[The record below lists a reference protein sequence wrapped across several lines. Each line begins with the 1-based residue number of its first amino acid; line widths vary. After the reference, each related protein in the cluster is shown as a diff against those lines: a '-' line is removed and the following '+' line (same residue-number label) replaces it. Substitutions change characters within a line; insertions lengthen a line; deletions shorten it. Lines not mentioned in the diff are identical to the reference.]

1 MSDSGIGFSVK
12 RFVIFIVACAIII
25 VVFEGMSDAG
35 GSMIKGQVSRT
46 TSKFHPEKNVE
57 DRIKPAFVLEDKTS
71 VASVDNS
78 SGDSVADSWN
88 AEDSCEQ
95 VIEGNDMLQFN
106 LKEMKV
112 SAACGSVTVTL
123 KHTGVMAAEIMGHNW
138 VLTSDADFMPMATA
152 AAGAG
157 LENNYVPVGDDRV
170 LAATSIIG
178 GGEETSVTFSIGS
191 FSAGDDYTFFCSFPG
206 HYAIMKGSFKVIA

>member
-1 MSDSGIGFSVK
+1 VSDSGLGFSVK
-12 RFVIFIVACAIII
+12 RFIIFIVGCAVAILI
-25 VVFEGMSDAG
+25 FEGMGEVG
-35 GSMIKGQVSRT
+35 GSMIKGQVSKT
-46 TSKFHPEKNVE
+46 TSKYHPERNVD
-57 DRIKPAFVLEDKTS
+57 DRIKPAFVLEDK
-71 VASVDNS
+71 VAVANAANS
-78 SGDSVADSWN
+78 SVSSSADEWN

-112 SAACGSVTVTL
+112 SAACANVTVIL

-138 VLTSDADFMPMATA
+138 VLSSDADFMPVATA

-157 LENNYVPVGDDRV
+157 LKNNYVPVDDNRV

-178 GGEETSVTFSIGS
+178 GGEKTSVTFSIES
-191 FSAGDDYTFFCSFPG
+191 LSAGDAYTFFCSFPG
-206 HYAIMKGSFKVIA
+206 HYAIMKGAFKVIA

>member
-57 DRIKPAFVLEDKTS
+57 DRIKPAFVLEDKTA

-178 GGEETSVTFSIGS
+178 GGKETSVTFSIGS

>member
-1 MSDSGIGFSVK
+1 MSDSGLGFSVK
-12 RFVIFIVACAIII
+12 RFVIFIVACAIITL
-25 VVFEGMSDAG
+25 VFEGMSDVG
-35 GSMIKGQVSRT
+35 GGMIKGQVSRT
-46 TSKFHPEKNVE
+46 TSKFHPEKNVG
-57 DRIKPAFVLEDKTS
+57 DRIKPVFVLEDKTT
-71 VASVDNS
+71 VASADKS
-78 SGDSVADSWN
+78 SDDSVVDSWN
-88 AEDSCEQ
+88 AADSCEQ

-112 SAACGSVTVTL
+112 SATCGSVTVTL
-123 KHTGVMAAEIMGHNW
+123 KHTGVMAAEVMGHNW
-138 VLTSDADFMPMATA
+138 VLTTDSDFMPVATA

-170 LAATSIIG
+170 LSATSIIG

-191 FSAGDDYTFFCSFPG
+191 LSAGDDYTFFCSFPG

>member
-57 DRIKPAFVLEDKTS
+57 DRIKPAFVLEDKTA

-88 AEDSCEQ
+88 AADSCEQ

-138 VLTSDADFMPMATA
+138 VLTSDADFMPVATA

>member
-1 MSDSGIGFSVK
+1 MGDV
-12 RFVIFIVACAIII
+12 
-25 VVFEGMSDAG
+25 G

-57 DRIKPAFVLEDKTS
+57 DRIKPAFVLEDKTA

-78 SGDSVADSWN
+78 SDDSVADSWN
-88 AEDSCEQ
+88 AADSCEQ

-138 VLTSDADFMPMATA
+138 VLTSDADFMPVATA

-191 FSAGDDYTFFCSFPG
+191 FSAGDGYTFFCSFPG

>member
-57 DRIKPAFVLEDKTS
+57 DRIKPAFVLEDKTA

-78 SGDSVADSWN
+78 SGDLVADSWN
-88 AEDSCEQ
+88 AADSCEQ

-112 SAACGSVTVTL
+112 SAACDSVTVTL

-138 VLTSDADFMPMATA
+138 VLTSDSNFMPVATA

-170 LAATSIIG
+170 LSATSIIG
-178 GGEETSVTFSIGS
+178 GGEETSVTFSIGNL
-191 FSAGDDYTFFCSFPG
+191 SAGDDYTFFCSFPG

>member
-1 MSDSGIGFSVK
+1 MSDSGLGFSVK
-12 RFVIFIVACAIII
+12 RFVIFIVACAIITL
-25 VVFEGMSDAG
+25 VFEGMSDVG

-46 TSKFHPEKNVE
+46 TSKFHPEKNVG
-57 DRIKPAFVLEDKTS
+57 DRIKPVFVLEDKIA
-71 VASVDNS
+71 VASADNS
-78 SGDSVADSWN
+78 SDDSVVDSWN
-88 AEDSCEQ
+88 AADSCEQ
-95 VIEGNDMLQFN
+95 VIEGNDVLQFN

-112 SAACGSVTVTL
+112 SAACDSVTVTL
-123 KHTGVMAAEIMGHNW
+123 KHTGVMAAEVMGHNW
-138 VLTSDADFMPMATA
+138 VLTTDSDFMPVATA

-170 LAATSIIG
+170 LSATSIIG

-191 FSAGDDYTFFCSFPG
+191 LSAGDDYTFFCSFPG

>member
-57 DRIKPAFVLEDKTS
+57 DRIKPAFVLEDKTA

-138 VLTSDADFMPMATA
+138 VLTSDADFMPVATA

>member
-1 MSDSGIGFSVK
+1 MSDSGLGFSVK
-12 RFVIFIVACAIII
+12 RFVIFIVACAIITL
-25 VVFEGMSDAG
+25 VFEGMSDVG

-46 TSKFHPEKNVE
+46 TSKFHPEKNVG
-57 DRIKPAFVLEDKTS
+57 DRIKPVFVLEDKTA
-71 VASVDNS
+71 VASADNS
-78 SGDSVADSWN
+78 SDDSVVYSWN
-88 AEDSCEQ
+88 AADSCEQ

-112 SAACGSVTVTL
+112 SAACDSVTVTL

-138 VLTSDADFMPMATA
+138 VLTTDSDFMPVATA

-170 LAATSIIG
+170 LSATSIIG

-191 FSAGDDYTFFCSFPG
+191 LSAGDDYTFFCSFPG

>member
-1 MSDSGIGFSVK
+1 VSDSGIGFSVK

-25 VVFEGMSDAG
+25 LVFEGMSDAG

-57 DRIKPAFVLEDKTS
+57 DRIKPAFVLEDKTA

>member
-1 MSDSGIGFSVK
+1 VSDSGIGFSVK

-25 VVFEGMSDAG
+25 LVFEGMSDAG

-57 DRIKPAFVLEDKTS
+57 DRIKPTFVLEDKTA

-112 SAACGSVTVTL
+112 SAACDSVTVTL

-138 VLTSDADFMPMATA
+138 VLTSDSNFMPVATA

-170 LAATSIIG
+170 LSATSIIG
-178 GGEETSVTFSIGS
+178 GGEETSVTFSIGNL
-191 FSAGDDYTFFCSFPG
+191 SAGDDYTFFCSFPG

>member
-1 MSDSGIGFSVK
+1 MSDSGLGFSVK

-25 VVFEGMSDAG
+25 VVFEGMGDVG

-46 TSKFHPEKNVE
+46 TSKFHPEKNVG
-57 DRIKPAFVLEDKTS
+57 DRIKPVFVLEDKTA
-71 VASVDNS
+71 VASAENS
-78 SGDSVADSWN
+78 SDDSVVDSWN
-88 AEDSCEQ
+88 AADSCEQ

-112 SAACGSVTVTL
+112 SAACDSVTVTL
-123 KHTGVMAAEIMGHNW
+123 KHTGVMAAEVMGHNW
-138 VLTSDADFMPMATA
+138 VLTTDSDFMPVATA

-170 LAATSIIG
+170 LSATSIIG

-191 FSAGDDYTFFCSFPG
+191 LSAGDDYTFFCSFPG

>member
-1 MSDSGIGFSVK
+1 VSDSGIGFSVK

-57 DRIKPAFVLEDKTS
+57 DRIKPAFVLEDKTA

>member
-1 MSDSGIGFSVK
+1 MSDSGLGFSVK
-12 RFVIFIVACAIII
+12 RFVIFIVACAIITL
-25 VVFEGMSDAG
+25 VFEGMSDVG

-46 TSKFHPEKNVE
+46 TSKFHPEKNVG
-57 DRIKPAFVLEDKTS
+57 DRIKPVFVLEDKTA
-71 VASVDNS
+71 VASADNS
-78 SGDSVADSWN
+78 SDDLVVDSWN
-88 AEDSCEQ
+88 AADSCEQ

-112 SAACGSVTVTL
+112 SAACDSVTVTL
-123 KHTGVMAAEIMGHNW
+123 KHTGVMAAEVMGHNW
-138 VLTSDADFMPMATA
+138 VLTTDSDFMPVATA

-170 LAATSIIG
+170 LSATSIIG

-191 FSAGDDYTFFCSFPG
+191 LSAGDDYTFFCSFPG

>member
-1 MSDSGIGFSVK
+1 VSDSGIGFSVK

-25 VVFEGMSDAG
+25 LVFEGMGDAG
-35 GSMIKGQVSRT
+35 GSMIKAQVSRT

-57 DRIKPAFVLEDKTS
+57 DRIKPAFVLEEKTA
-71 VASVDNS
+71 VASIDNS

-88 AEDSCEQ
+88 AADSCEQ

-138 VLTSDADFMPMATA
+138 VLTSDADFMPVATA

-178 GGEETSVTFSIGS
+178 GGEETSVTFSIGG

-206 HYAIMKGSFKVIA
+206 HYAIMKGSFKVIT

>member
-25 VVFEGMSDAG
+25 VVFEGMGDVG

-57 DRIKPAFVLEDKTS
+57 DRIKPAFVLEDKAA
-71 VASVDNS
+71 VASTDNS
-78 SGDSVADSWN
+78 SDDSVADSWN
-88 AEDSCEQ
+88 AADSCEQ

-138 VLTSDADFMPMATA
+138 VLTSDADFMPVATA
-152 AAGAG
+152 AAEAG
-157 LENNYVPVGDDRV
+157 LENNYVPAGDDRV

-178 GGEETSVTFSIGS
+178 GGKETSVTFSIGS

>member
-1 MSDSGIGFSVK
+1 MSDSGLGFSVK
-12 RFVIFIVACAIII
+12 RFVIFIVACAIITL
-25 VVFEGMSDAG
+25 VFEGMSDVG

-46 TSKFHPEKNVE
+46 TSKFHPEKNVV
-57 DRIKPAFVLEDKTS
+57 DRIKPVFVLEDKTA
-71 VASVDNS
+71 VASAENS
-78 SGDSVADSWN
+78 SDDSVVDSWN
-88 AEDSCEQ
+88 AADSCEQ

-112 SAACGSVTVTL
+112 SAACDSVTVTL

-138 VLTSDADFMPMATA
+138 VLTTDSDFMPVATA
-152 AAGAG
+152 AAEAG

-170 LAATSIIG
+170 LSATSIIG

-191 FSAGDDYTFFCSFPG
+191 LSAGDDYTFFCSFPG

>member
-1 MSDSGIGFSVK
+1 MSDSGLGFSVK
-12 RFVIFIVACAIII
+12 RFVIFIVACAIITL
-25 VVFEGMSDAG
+25 VFEGMSDVG

-57 DRIKPAFVLEDKTS
+57 DRIKPAFVLEDKTA

-112 SAACGSVTVTL
+112 SAACDSVTVTL

-138 VLTSDADFMPMATA
+138 VLTSDSNFMPVATA

-157 LENNYVPVGDDRV
+157 LENNYVPVEDDRV
-170 LAATSIIG
+170 LSATSIIG
-178 GGEETSVTFSIGS
+178 GGEETSVTFSIGNL
-191 FSAGDDYTFFCSFPG
+191 SAGDDYTFFCSFPG

>member
-57 DRIKPAFVLEDKTS
+57 DRIKPAFVLEDKTA

>member
-1 MSDSGIGFSVK
+1 MSDSGLGFSVK
-12 RFVIFIVACAIII
+12 RFVIFIVACAIITL
-25 VVFEGMSDAG
+25 VFEGMSDVG

-46 TSKFHPEKNVE
+46 TSKFHPEKNVG
-57 DRIKPAFVLEDKTS
+57 DRIKPVFVLEDKTA
-71 VASVDNS
+71 VASAENS
-78 SGDSVADSWN
+78 SDDSVVDSWN
-88 AEDSCEQ
+88 AADSCEQ

-112 SAACGSVTVTL
+112 STACDSVTVTL
-123 KHTGVMAAEIMGHNW
+123 KHTGVMAAEVMGHNW
-138 VLTSDADFMPMATA
+138 VLTTDSDFMPVATA

-157 LENNYVPVGDDRV
+157 LENNYVSVGDDRV
-170 LAATSIIG
+170 LSATSIIG

-191 FSAGDDYTFFCSFPG
+191 LSAGDDYTFFCSFPG

>member
-1 MSDSGIGFSVK
+1 MSDSGLGFSVK
-12 RFVIFIVACAIII
+12 RFIIFIVGCAVAILI
-25 VVFEGMSDAG
+25 FEGMGEVG
-35 GSMIKGQVSRT
+35 GSMIKGQVSKT
-46 TSKFHPEKNVE
+46 TSKYHPERNVD
-57 DRIKPAFVLEDKTS
+57 DRIKPAFVLEDK
-71 VASVDNS
+71 VAVANAANS
-78 SGDSVADSWN
+78 SVSSSADEWN

-112 SAACGSVTVTL
+112 SAACANVTVIL

-138 VLTSDADFMPMATA
+138 VLSSDADFMPVATA

-157 LENNYVPVGDDRV
+157 LKNNYVPVDDNRV

-178 GGEETSVTFSIGS
+178 GGEKTSVAFSIES
-191 FSAGDDYTFFCSFPG
+191 LSAGDAYTFFCSFPG
-206 HYAIMKGSFKVIA
+206 HYAIMKGAFKVIA

>member
-1 MSDSGIGFSVK
+1 MSDSGLGFSVK
-12 RFVIFIVACAIII
+12 RFIIFIVGCAVAILI
-25 VVFEGMSDAG
+25 FEGMGEVG
-35 GSMIKGQVSRT
+35 GSMIKGQVSKT
-46 TSKFHPEKNVE
+46 TSKYHPERNVD
-57 DRIKPAFVLEDKTS
+57 DRIKPAFVLEDK
-71 VASVDNS
+71 VAVANAANS
-78 SGDSVADSWN
+78 SVSSSADEWN

-112 SAACGSVTVTL
+112 SAACVNVTVIL

-138 VLTSDADFMPMATA
+138 VLSSDADFMPVATA

-157 LENNYVPVGDDRV
+157 LKNNYVPVDDNRV

-178 GGEETSVTFSIGS
+178 GGEKTSVTFSIES
-191 FSAGDDYTFFCSFPG
+191 LSAGDAYTFFCSFPG
-206 HYAIMKGSFKVIA
+206 HYAIMKGAFKVIA

>member
-1 MSDSGIGFSVK
+1 MILQHRYPSSK
-12 RFVIFIVACAIII
+12 YKK
-25 VVFEGMSDAG
+25 VFPPIANAAD
-35 GSMIKGQVSRT
+35 T
-46 TSKFHPEKNVE
+46 T
-57 DRIKPAFVLEDKTS
+57 DTL
-71 VASVDNS
+71 
-78 SGDSVADSWN
+78 VADEWN

-112 SAACGSVTVTL
+112 SAACANVTVIL

-138 VLTSDADFMPMATA
+138 VLSSDADFMPVATA

-157 LENNYVPVGDDRV
+157 LKNNYVPVDDNRV

-178 GGEETSVTFSIGS
+178 GGEKTSVTFSIES
-191 FSAGDDYTFFCSFPG
+191 LSAGDAYTFFCSFPG
-206 HYAIMKGSFKVIA
+206 HYAIMKGAFKVIA

>member
-1 MSDSGIGFSVK
+1 MSDSGLGFSVK
-12 RFVIFIVACAIII
+12 RFIIFIVGCAVAILI
-25 VVFEGMSDAG
+25 FEGMGEVG
-35 GSMIKGQVSRT
+35 GSMIKGQVSKT
-46 TSKFHPEKNVE
+46 TSKYHPERNVD
-57 DRIKPAFVLEDKTS
+57 DRIKPAFVLEDK
-71 VASVDNS
+71 VAVANAANS
-78 SGDSVADSWN
+78 SVSSSADEWN

-112 SAACGSVTVTL
+112 SAACVNVTVIL

-138 VLTSDADFMPMATA
+138 VLSSDADFMPVATA

-157 LENNYVPVGDDRV
+157 LKNNYVPVDDNRV

-178 GGEETSVTFSIGS
+178 GGEKTSVTFSIES
-191 FSAGDDYTFFCSFPG
+191 LSAGNAYTFFCSFPG
-206 HYAIMKGSFKVIA
+206 HYAIMKGAFKVIT

>member
-1 MSDSGIGFSVK
+1 MSDSGLGFSVK
-12 RFVIFIVACAIII
+12 RFVIFIVACAIITL
-25 VVFEGMSDAG
+25 VFEGMSDVG

-46 TSKFHPEKNVE
+46 TSKFHPEKNVV
-57 DRIKPAFVLEDKTS
+57 DRIKPVFVLEDKTA
-71 VASVDNS
+71 VASADNS
-78 SGDSVADSWN
+78 SDDSVVDSWN
-88 AEDSCEQ
+88 AADSCEQ

-112 SAACGSVTVTL
+112 SAACASVTVTL
-123 KHTGVMAAEIMGHNW
+123 KHTGVMAAEVMGHNW
-138 VLTSDADFMPMATA
+138 VLTTDSDFMPVATA

-170 LAATSIIG
+170 LSATSIIG

-191 FSAGDDYTFFCSFPG
+191 LSAGDDYTFFCSFPG